1 MPKSNEADMFD
12 EIPIR
17 SVTPRNQMKRITTKK
32 EPEFASKVIPKFL
45 SLGRIGEED
54 LRGSREVEL
63 VQLLIR
69 LVIITRTR
77 FNSIVFTDTAVV
89 IAWRFG
95 GVAAAG
101 GGAGAGGAKWSGRDG
116 FPSCSESDPRGSGAK
131 HCVFAL

>member
-1 MPKSNEADMFD
+1 MPKTNEADMFD

-17 SVTPRNQMKRITTKK
+17 SHETKRIIMQK

-63 VQLLIR
+63 VQPFIR
-69 LVIITRTR
+69 LVIITWTR

-89 IAWRFG
+89 IAWGFG

-101 GGAGAGGAKWSGRDG
+101 GGGAKWSGWDR
-116 FPSCSESDPRGSGAK
+116 FRIFRSRSESESDPRGSGAK